1 MARIFGDPSPPRK
14 ITEKQFDDA
23 QADLVATASKPW
35 HQIDQSD
42 YWHYLLDLCYVELQ
56 QDLFD
61 YLFPAFLI
69 KWWEGQLDRRG
80 GPESECDFYRAID
93 HGEVFTKMMGET
105 RRNEVFHWIVDA
117 YMDGV
122 DAWDGHLSVAYVKDG
137 PDNLHGPLWS
147 FNALGQSVPVLSALI
162 ERLSEVSTIGRA
174 QWWLVLGSGILWK
187 ENECPAIP
195 SWTPVGGGGGVYLTG
210 SAASIFDHGYLPAN
224 LGAIREC
231 LDYQHLVNMLKRSW
245 EMIPS
250 FPHGDWAQAA
260 YEECLSQP
268 ERAES
273 RIAKFMRALALPH
286 LGGVN
291 DNPLDSAD

>member
-210 SAASIFDHGYLPAN
+210 SAASIFDHGYLPAKSRGDQRVSGLPTPCKHAKAK
-224 LGAIREC
+224 LGDDPVVPARRLGTGRVRRVLEPTRKSREQDRQVHARPC
-231 LDYQHLVNMLKRSW
+231 S
-245 EMIPS
+245 S
-250 FPHGDWAQAA
+250 SSGG
-260 YEECLSQP
+260 SQ
-268 ERAES
+268 R
-273 RIAKFMRALALPH
+273 
-286 LGGVN
+286 
-291 DNPLDSAD
+291 